1 MDLFCGAHIEDN
13 LPNTKQSHFKRVD
26 MLSLKVSGMTCG
38 GCIKAVTKA
47 IQSQDPQAKVE
58 ADLVSQM
65 VNLETSLSAA
75 QASQIITDAGFP
87 VSQ

>member
-1 MDLFCGAHIEDN
+1 
-13 LPNTKQSHFKRVD
+13 
-26 MLSLKVSGMTCG
+26 MLNLKVSGMTCG

-58 ADLVSQM
+58 VDLASQM

-87 VSQ
+87 VAQ

>member
-1 MDLFCGAHIEDN
+1 MEDN
-13 LPNTKQSHFKRVD
+13 LPNTKQSHFKRID

-47 IQSQDPQAKVE
+47 VQSQDPQAKVGV
-58 ADLVSQM
+58 DLASQM
-65 VNLETSLSAA
+65 VNLETSLSAE
-75 QASQIITDAGFP
+75 QASQIIAEAGFP